1 MSSTFPGSEAAP
13 AGTGGGAAAFA
24 EPAPASRRFAAGAVD
39 ALLLGCTLGLVLA
52 TELAIASE
60 GEATW
65 VVYGWCAL
73 FAPLY
78 FALYHGFGRG
88 ATPGQRELR
97 IGLRDARTGAP
108 PGVGRALAR
117 AYLGLGFL
125 LLVVPALLDVL
136 VLGASGRSLRDRM
149 TRTAGVRIALEGA
162 VPELARPTVAEL
174 EAIFEPPAGT
184 RRYLRRGW
192 RLVLARRRLLL
203 GPTAALYGVLLAVA
217 VLLAFLTV
225 VDEPDPLVIFGFF
238 APLTILLLA
247 SSVYWTQAVVVTA
260 VEEARVGDP
269 RASVAGTLERAS
281 HRANALTAA
290 LLLLLPLVLLAIY
303 VPYVLVT
310 LLLLARFTLVAPA
323 LVLED
328 RRVLGSF
335 GRSWRL
341 TQGRSWRTLWLLL
354 LCAAILFTAVVVEL
368 VLVLWGAASTES
380 LVGAALASFL
390 VATMLAIPFVV
401 LLAWIGA
408 AWALLYED
416 ARRTRPPRSDP

>member
-1 MSSTFPGSEAAP
+1 MEMSLG
-13 AGTGGGAAAFA
+13 
-24 EPAPASRRFAAGAVD
+24 PAPASRRLAAGLLD
-39 ALLLGCTLGLVLA
+39 GLLLACVLGLVLA
-52 TELAIASE
+52 TQLAIASE
-60 GEATW
+60 GEVTW

-78 FALYHGFGRG
+78 FGLYHGFGRG

-97 IGLRDARTGAP
+97 IGLRDAKTGAP
-108 PGVGRALAR
+108 PGVARALVR

-125 LLVVPALLDVL
+125 MLVVPALLDLV

-149 TRTAGVRIALEGA
+149 TRTTGVRIALEGA
-162 VPELARPTVAEL
+162 VPELAEPTVAEL

-184 RRYLRRGW
+184 RRHLRRGW
-192 RLVLARRRLLL
+192 RLVTARPRLLL
-203 GPTAALYGVLLAVA
+203 GPTAALYAVLLGVA

-225 VDEPDPLVIFGFF
+225 VDYPDPFVIVGVF
-238 APLTILLLA
+238 APLAVFLLA

-260 VEEARVGDP
+260 VEEVRVGDP
-269 RASVAGTLERAS
+269 GASVAGTLERAS
-281 HRANALTAA
+281 QRANALTAA
-290 LLLLLPLVLLAIY
+290 LLLLVPLALVAIY
-303 VPYVLVT
+303 LPYVLVT

-354 LCAAILFTAVVVEL
+354 WSAAILLTAVGVEL
-368 VLVLWGAASTES
+368 FLVLSVVASTES
-380 LVGAALASFL
+380 LAGAALASLLL
-390 VATMLAIPFVV
+390 VSILAVPFVA
-401 LLAWIGA
+401 LLAWVGA

-416 ARRTRPPRSDP
+416 ARRARPPRSDP